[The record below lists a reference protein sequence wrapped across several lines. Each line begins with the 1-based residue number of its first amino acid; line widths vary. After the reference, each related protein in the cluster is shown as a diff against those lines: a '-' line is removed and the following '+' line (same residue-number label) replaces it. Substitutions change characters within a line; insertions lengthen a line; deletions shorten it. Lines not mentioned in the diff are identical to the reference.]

1 MKTKRLFWVVFIT
14 AIIVTVI
21 LISLRV
27 YYVAVA
33 LFAGT
38 LILRHREL
46 WSLIKRRELPLI
58 DERIR
63 ANTNRAIRNGFV
75 YFAVATAFLMLPFSV
90 ILTEGPETVHVLAGL
105 FLSTGFVYFLSYL
118 YFDLVEP
125 KLGENELRM
134 LNRFLILA
142 GLSVGVFIISVFLHN
157 AISGLLGVEEP
168 VFFII
173 AVFISPL
180 ALAVGIVGSFVVF
193 IRGMLPGKPQ

>member
-1 MKTKRLFWVVFIT
+1 M
-14 AIIVTVI
+14 
-21 LISLRV
+21 
-27 YYVAVA
+27 
-33 LFAGT
+33 
-38 LILRHREL
+38 
-46 WSLIKRRELPLI
+46 
-58 DERIR
+58 
-63 ANTNRAIRNGFV
+63 
-75 YFAVATAFLMLPFSV
+75 ATAFLMLPFSV

-125 KLGENELRM
+125 KLEEKELKM

-142 GLSVGVFIISVFLHN
+142 GLSVGLFIISVFLHN

-180 ALAVGIVGSFVVF
+180 ALTVGIVGSLIVF
-193 IRGMLPGKPQ
+193 IRGMLPGKPR